1 MAHREFNNFVNC
13 LKFKC
18 VYLQNTTGQIKWYI
32 VHFGENNVVSHV
44 PNPEYSDYLPKVEPP
59 PPRLVILRPVRGVRC
74 VTKIRPRRK
83 IKIPPHTGSMGP
95 HLHTYMANT
104 PRCLYNLGMYQ
115 GQNIERPP
123 GVIPPLMA
131 WKPQPQARHRIGLV
145 KSADPE

>member
-1 MAHREFNNFVNC
+1 MEKTMLYRM
-13 LKFKC
+13 
-18 VYLQNTTGQIKWYI
+18 Y
-32 VHFGENNVVSHV
+32 V

-59 PPRLVILRPVRGVRC
+59 PPPRYPSTSERRPVRDRNSSPAQNQDSTAHGEY
-74 VTKIRPRRK
+74 
-83 IKIPPHTGSMGP
+83 GASS
-95 HLHTYMANT
+95 TYMANT